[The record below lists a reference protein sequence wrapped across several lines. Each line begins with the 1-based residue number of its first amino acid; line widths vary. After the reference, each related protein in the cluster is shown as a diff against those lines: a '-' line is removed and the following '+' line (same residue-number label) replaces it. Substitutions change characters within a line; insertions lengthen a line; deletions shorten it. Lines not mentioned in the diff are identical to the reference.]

1 MVLLDYK
8 EQPTFHPHYPQ
19 RDILAYSIR
28 LMAAE
33 NLHEWRT
40 NPAVVN
46 ETILAAKE
54 FLDKEL
60 ARCDKRNMANKFI
73 KRLFNNAKSF
83 SNAKRDGVG
92 QTTILKFLG
101 NNWKQWMVQEALVTL
116 KESDDGK
123 IDRQLCGC

>member
-1 MVLLDYK
+1 
-8 EQPTFHPHYPQ
+8 
-19 RDILAYSIR
+19 
-28 LMAAE
+28 MAAE

-46 ETILAAKE
+46 ETIPAAKE

-73 KRLFNNAKSF
+73 NRLFNNAKSF

-92 QTTILKFLG
+92 QTTILKYLG